1 LRRPGTDQPLAWT
14 GNVHVRA
21 ARLLANAGYDVRRLL
36 DDRRP
41 EVLGV
46 ATRATGLLVA
56 LCAAAGAWHL

>member
-1 LRRPGTDQPLAWT
+1 M
-14 GNVHVRA
+14 HVRA